1 MASMYVSH
9 LKMVKFRGLTIDL
22 KFDPRC
28 NLLVGINGCGKTTIL
43 NLIAILTGNESTE
56 LLTQDEAFGMVS
68 ISVECVYTDRYG
80 KIINEEK
87 KTLTLTD
94 HFDWDKINSFKQT
107 LPVRTSYV
115 LSEDLWEDRFVSHR
129 QNAAKMFQQIQER
142 LAYIQQER
150 HRTYSF
156 DSNHHTFLMSPT
168 GAARYLLMVGLRLPP
183 SGVPMLVD
191 NPERHLHI
199 NSRYHLNDFYNCD
212 DTNQM
217 FYTTHCPTVYS
228 GMSQRKFVGIF
239 DVAAHAKKT

>member
-1 MASMYVSH
+1 YVSH

-80 KIINEEK
+80 IIINEEK

-150 HRTYSF
+150 HRTYS
-156 DSNHHTFLMSPT
+156 
-168 GAARYLLMVGLRLPP
+168 
-183 SGVPMLVD
+183 
-191 NPERHLHI
+191 
-199 NSRYHLNDFYNCD
+199 
-212 DTNQM
+212 
-217 FYTTHCPTVYS
+217 
-228 GMSQRKFVGIF
+228 
-239 DVAAHAKKT
+239 